1 MFDIVEKRLMA
12 YLALFS
18 DEQVLQQQYYYFYIV
33 DKSIASFEHL
43 LFDFSSDFFY
53 LSTRFICLLSL
64 QQLDPSVSLSP
75 RFRVSHFVIYRML

>member
-64 QQLDPSVSLSP
+64 EQLDLLCHLPS